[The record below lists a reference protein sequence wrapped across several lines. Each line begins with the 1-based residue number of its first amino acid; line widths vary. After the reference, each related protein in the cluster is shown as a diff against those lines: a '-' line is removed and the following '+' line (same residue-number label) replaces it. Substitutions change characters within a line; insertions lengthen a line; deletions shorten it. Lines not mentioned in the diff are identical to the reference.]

1 MASGSDVGILYAMY
15 PGLARRVR
23 SQPQLHDLGLELH
36 DLGLALRPAPRVDD
50 LVRAMG
56 SPGPGAWL
64 RQAWRLPAM
73 LALHASFMA
82 AILAGPAQ
90 ALDVKDSEYTA
101 LKSCE
106 QQFCEI
112 VLNRQQDNF
121 SCRLQKTWVKSKI
134 KESVERKKLSWTV
147 GDARCHSTLSLTRLN
162 IFTAA
167 TSPKWTVEF
176 APHVVHCDVEREAGV
191 ATVDVTLSPKI
202 LFRKGV
208 AEKAWINVQKID
220 APSGWKAALWTV
232 AKLEDTVGLFH
243 RDILKEI
250 NRLMHE
256 KCPAEYGTAAART
269 ARPEQ
274 PKTDAGGAR

>member
-1 MASGSDVGILYAMY
+1 MTSGSDQGILYASNS
-15 PGLARRVR
+15 GLARRVR
-23 SQPQLHDLGLELH
+23 SRLYSHDP
-36 DLGLALRPAPRVDD
+36 GLAHRQESRIDD
-50 LVRAMG
+50 LVCTLAGAMG
-56 SPGPGAWL
+56 SPGAGSRL
-64 RQAWRLPAM
+64 RQAWRLPA
-73 LALHASFMA
+73 ALVPIA
-82 AILAGPAQ
+82 ALLAGPAQ
-90 ALDVKDSEYTA
+90 ALDVKDSEYAA

-106 QQFCEI
+106 KQFCEV

-176 APHVVHCDVEREAGV
+176 APHVVHCDVERENGT
-191 ATVDVTLSPKI
+191 ATVDVTLAPRI

-256 KCPAEYGTAAART
+256 KCPAEYGTAAARP
-269 ARPEQ
+269 ARTEQ
-274 PKTDAGGAR
+274 PRTDAGGTR